1 MKFSSLL
8 GWDVDDDLELPPE
21 LEGSSGVVD
30 NGDASAGGE
39 SYFVAPTKGTNPC
52 QIWANN
58 SNLPVDHIVA
68 GCFESAC
75 RSHLYEINSDWHLGY
90 ALWDSLMSLTYGMGN
105 CQWGNDVVPL

>member
-1 MKFSSLL
+1 MRWLKPILFV

-21 LEGSSGVVD
+21 LEGQSAAV
-30 NGDASAGGE
+30 DASAADGDDA
-39 SYFVAPTKGTNPC
+39 YFVAPTKGTNPC

-75 RSHLYEINSDWHLGY
+75 R
-90 ALWDSLMSLTYGMGN
+90 
-105 CQWGNDVVPL
+105 